1 MRKLRN
7 RLEFRL
13 LLPVAI
19 VTILGIALVGVL
31 SFWMTRNSL
40 SEEIVPELVKARA
53 GDAKVEVE
61 VPVASA
67 IETSKIL
74 ADDATLH
81 EWYRQGEPEGLLN
94 DLVLTRLDRLT
105 TSQGYFTSFFVSAQT
120 RNYWA
125 NGRKLLDTVS
135 PDDPDDS
142 WFFNTLDMET
152 EYALNLDY
160 NSELDS
166 TNLFV
171 NVPMKIDGETVGV
184 AGVGLD
190 VSSVVPASAAQEGGE
205 LFLTDA
211 EGAIVAASNDEHA
224 GAQIS
229 EYLPGLSE
237 ENLSSGEVEYKTRS
251 AEELGSGV
259 KAEEFFV
266 TSQSIVG
273 SNYYL
278 TATIPTS
285 IVNNTVQNI
294 RNATV
299 VAGILVVLFVTL
311 LLAFLIRRSVRAIQT
326 VSSQLEEIAGG
337 NLTQELSIQRKDE
350 VGQLVDSLR
359 YMQDKLTDVV
369 GTVKGASE
377 NFSSVSRQMSS
388 SAEEISSGATEQ
400 ASSVEE
406 VSSSMEQMSSN
417 ISQNADNAAETE
429 KIALQASQDAEESGK
444 AVIEAVDAMNQIAE
458 KITII
463 EEIARQTNMLSL
475 NASIEAARAGE
486 QGKGFAVVAS
496 EVGKLAA
503 RSKDA
508 AGEISDLST
517 STASVAE
524 KARGKLEQLL
534 PNIRRTAELV
544 QEISASSREQSGGAE
559 QINSAIVQLDQ
570 IIQHNASA
578 SEEMASIA
586 DELSGQANGLEESIS
601 FFTIR
606 EVDQRAHRTQLAGS
620 KNDARTD
627 IAPYKT
633 DQKTVENGSAAAEKR
648 QSNLDHLDSDEFER
662 F

>member
-1 MRKLRN
+1 MRQLRN

-19 VTILGIALVGVL
+19 VTVIGIALVGTA
-31 SFWMTRNSL
+31 SFVMTRTSL
-40 SEEIVPELVKARA
+40 SEEIVPELVKART
-53 GDAKVEVE
+53 GDAKAKVE
-61 VPVASA
+61 VPVAAA
-67 IETSKIL
+67 IETSKVL

-81 EWYRQGEPEGLLN
+81 EWYRQGEPEGLLK

-120 RNYWA
+120 LDYWA

-135 PDDPDDS
+135 PDDPDDN
-142 WFFNTLDMET
+142 WFFETLELEA

-171 NVPMKIDGETVGV
+171 NVPFEIDGQTAGV

-190 VSSVVPASAAQEGGE
+190 VSSVVPKSAAQRGGE

-211 EGAIVAASNDEHA
+211 QGAIVAASNDEHA
-224 GAQIS
+224 GAEIS
-229 EYLPGLSE
+229 EYLPGLTE
-237 ENLSSGEVEYKTRS
+237 ENLTSGEVNYKTRS
-251 AEELGSGV
+251 AADLGSGV
-259 KAEEFFV
+259 QAEEFFV
-266 TSQSIVG
+266 TSQRIIDSG
-273 SNYYL
+273 YYL

-311 LLAFLIRRSVRAIQT
+311 LLTFLIRRSVRAIQT

-337 NLTQELSIQRKDE
+337 NLTQELTIRRNDE

-359 YMQDKLTDVV
+359 YMQEKLTDVV
-369 GTVKGASE
+369 GTVKDASE

-429 KIALQASQDAEESGK
+429 KIALQASEDAEESGK
-444 AVIEAVDAMNQIAE
+444 AVIEAVEAMNQIAE

-508 AGEISDLST
+508 AGEISDLSS

-544 QEISASSREQSGGAE
+544 QEITASSREQSGGAE

-606 EVDQRAHRTQLAGS
+606 EVDQRAHRTQLPEVLAS
-620 KNDARTD
+620 QQTAKSS
-627 IAPYKT
+627 
-633 DQKTVENGSAAAEKR
+633 QTVSA
-648 QSNLDHLDSDEFER
+648 DSEDFER

>member
-1 MRKLRN
+1 MRQLRN

-13 LLPVAI
+13 LLPVAL
-19 VTILGIALVGVL
+19 VTILGIALVGYS

-40 SEEIVPELVKARA
+40 SQEIVPDLVRARA
-53 GDAKVEVE
+53 GDAKASVE

-67 IETSKIL
+67 IETSRIL

-81 EWYRQGEPEGLLN
+81 EWYRSGEPDGLLKE
-94 DLVLTRLDRLT
+94 LVLTRLDRLT
-105 TSQGYFTSFFVSAQT
+105 TSQSYFTSFFVSAQT
-120 RNYWA
+120 LNYWGH
-125 NGRKLLDTVS
+125 GRELLDTVS

-142 WFFNTLDMET
+142 WFFESLDLGT

-171 NVPMKIDGETVGV
+171 NVPIQIDGETAGV
-184 AGVGLD
+184 TGVGLD
-190 VSSVVPASAAQEGGE
+190 VSSVVPKNAAQEGGE
-205 LFLTDA
+205 LFLTDSK
-211 EGAIVAASNDEHA
+211 GAIVAASNTEHA

-229 EYLPGLSE
+229 DFLPGLTE
-237 ENLSSGEVEYKTRS
+237 KNITSGEVKQRTRS
-251 AEELGSGV
+251 TTNRGSGIEG
-259 KAEEFFV
+259 EEFFV
-266 TSQSIVG
+266 TSQSIVD

-299 VAGILVVLFVTL
+299 VAGVLVVLLVTL
-311 LLAFLIRRSVRAIQT
+311 LLTFLIRRSVRAIQT

-337 NLTQELSIQRKDE
+337 NLTQELSIQRSDE
-350 VGQLVDSLR
+350 VGQLVDTLR
-359 YMQDKLTDVV
+359 YMQEKLTEVV
-369 GTVKGASE
+369 GTVKGASQ

-406 VSSSMEQMSSN
+406 VSSSMVQMSSN
-417 ISQNADNAAETE
+417 ITQNADNAAETE
-429 KIALQASQDAEESGK
+429 KIALQASKDAEESGT
-444 AVIEAVDAMNQIAE
+444 AVIEAVEAMNQIAE

-475 NASIEAARAGE
+475 NASIEAARAGDH
-486 QGKGFAVVAS
+486 GKGFAVVAS

-508 AGEISDLST
+508 AGEISNLSN

-524 KARGKLEQLL
+524 KARGTLEQLL

-578 SEEMASIA
+578 SEEMASIS
-586 DELSGQANGLEESIS
+586 DELSGQAKGLESSIS
-601 FFTIR
+601 FFTIKEADR
-606 EVDQRAHRTQLAGS
+606 STNQRQLPELKES
-620 KNDARTD
+620 NTS
-627 IAPYKT
+627 ITPYS
-633 DQKTVENGSAAAEKR
+633 EY
-648 QSNLDHLDSDEFER
+648 LDSDEFER